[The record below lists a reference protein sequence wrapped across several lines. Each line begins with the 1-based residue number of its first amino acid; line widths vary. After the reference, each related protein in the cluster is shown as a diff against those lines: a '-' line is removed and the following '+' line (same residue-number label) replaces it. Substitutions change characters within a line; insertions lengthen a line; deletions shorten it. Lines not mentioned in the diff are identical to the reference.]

1 MEREIHAQNDDSGG
15 RRRSRFRDRGQ
26 RPTEPRPDA
35 CRAFRPAAPAAPSAA
50 PAIKTISVVDIE
62 QLPEA
67 TKAQVEAIVA
77 KRSDADLQK
86 LRGSIDATPAAKSAL
101 EAQGL
106 TSAAVIAA
114 SMGSDG
120 ALTLITK
127 KDG

>member
-1 MEREIHAQNDDSGG
+1 MRKMTILAAGAALAFATAASAQQS
-15 RRRSRFRDRGQ
+15 
-26 RPTEPRPDA
+26 PAPAPAEPST
-35 CRAFRPAAPAAPSAA
+35 PAAPAAPSAA
-50 PAIKTISVVDIE
+50 PEIKTISVVDIE

-106 TSAAVIAA
+106 TSAAVVAA

>member
-1 MEREIHAQNDDSGG
+1 MRKMTILAAGAALAFATAASAQQNPA
-15 RRRSRFRDRGQ
+15 
-26 RPTEPRPDA
+26 PTPAEPSA
-35 CRAFRPAAPAAPSAA
+35 PAAPAAPSAA

-106 TSAAVIAA
+106 TSAAVVAA

>member
-1 MEREIHAQNDDSGG
+1 MRKMTILAAGAALAFATAASAQQNPAPTPAEPS
-15 RRRSRFRDRGQ
+15 RS
-26 RPTEPRPDA
+26 
-35 CRAFRPAAPAAPSAA
+35 AAPAAPSAA
-50 PAIKTISVVDIE
+50 PAIKTISVVEIE

-67 TKAQVEAIVA
+67 TKARVEAIVA

-106 TSAAVIAA
+106 TSAAVVAA

>member
-1 MEREIHAQNDDSGG
+1 MRKMTILAAGAALAFATAASAQQNPA
-15 RRRSRFRDRGQ
+15 
-26 RPTEPRPDA
+26 PTPAEPSA
-35 CRAFRPAAPAAPSAA
+35 PAAPAAPSAA

-77 KRSDADLQK
+77 KRSNADLQK

>member
-1 MEREIHAQNDDSGG
+1 MRKMTILAAGAALAFATAASAQQNPA
-15 RRRSRFRDRGQ
+15 
-26 RPTEPRPDA
+26 PTPAEPSA
-35 CRAFRPAAPAAPSAA
+35 PAAPAAPSAA

-86 LRGSIDATPAAKSAL
+86 LRGSIDATPEAKSAL

>member
-1 MEREIHAQNDDSGG
+1 MRKMTILAAGAALAFATAASAQQNPA
-15 RRRSRFRDRGQ
+15 
-26 RPTEPRPDA
+26 PTPAEPST
-35 CRAFRPAAPAAPSAA
+35 PAAPAAPSAA

-106 TSAAVIAA
+106 TSAAVVAA